1 MIRVVTKINMNRLE
15 KLLER
20 DLSSIAALKNDMSNV
35 EDLLEDEPVDPN
47 NLLAAAERRERQM
60 DELQTILPAL
70 TMFDTHRIAQRSRS
84 LSNDQLFKALIDAF
98 EQHNTDLND
107 FKQLSAEEIKGKKD
121 LKKKS
126 EELTRIALKQR

>member
-1 MIRVVTKINMNRLE
+1 MNRLE

-60 DELQTILPAL
+60 DEL
-70 TMFDTHRIAQRSRS
+70 
-84 LSNDQLFKALIDAF
+84 
-98 EQHNTDLND
+98 
-107 FKQLSAEEIKGKKD
+107 
-121 LKKKS
+121 
-126 EELTRIALKQR
+126 